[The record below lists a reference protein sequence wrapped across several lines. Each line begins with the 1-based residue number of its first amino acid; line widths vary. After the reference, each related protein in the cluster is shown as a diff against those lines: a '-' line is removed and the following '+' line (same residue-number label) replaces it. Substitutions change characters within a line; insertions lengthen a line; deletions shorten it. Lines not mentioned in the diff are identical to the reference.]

1 MKSINLVVSIG
12 NKSLT
17 NKAVTDFSM
26 ERNFSD
32 SVNKFSMTIQ
42 DDPEV
47 NLVDLVDLELYMNA
61 GYRNIQV
68 AYTDTSEFAET
79 SKFDGTIWDYTSTFV
94 GDKKALQITG
104 YLSRAVKRDYSGN
117 ALYNIDW
124 NSYYNLRAD
133 SKLMWNAFQQ
143 QAIASI
149 LLDTWQGQSTE
160 ETDMTQNSY
169 ILDESFVAVYN
180 SNSVMVDVQG
190 PVGKIQIPVP
200 DVFTMM
206 TKTTTDEETGEEIPG
221 DDKDPKNVF
230 WGPLVQIL
238 PGDRIVHQ
246 TVTSDLNGYGV
257 KVKPI
262 MPGTALEVWVE
273 QESNPNTAADIR
285 GFSLDGQTTWL
296 QLPPTNP
303 YYGGGQLIYN
313 TTGVNIKYIVEQ
325 LAKLEGWEIGYI
337 APTELV
343 PCSDKFKMQNVSAMN
358 FISDVLVPMSVTPAG
373 VYTTESGE
381 KTTVTVGATGFVPY
395 FKDGKFYYEPLNSD
409 TTRDQT
415 DIVLG
420 YNIPNSPVI
429 SFQVNTKGTAFY
441 TNALMTNTLS
451 LVTGKQYS
459 DMTVATEELINEY
472 NKVKGHNESLD
483 AYFGY
488 TYEQTEEMFKDQLEN
503 YASSKNV
510 FLKDAISQS
519 AQSTVSQI
527 TPDDIKNVISNL
539 PNWILSGLNNASINN
554 IISSLGDL
562 ANYLFTIADTSN
574 EVSYS
579 SDVIQK
585 GLVNNYTSSGTYSES
600 EIRNATKN
608 AYNKIRDFMITAE
621 MTIWGNIH
629 ISPNTIINVTNM
641 VKSSDP
647 YKPTLHPSSGQFLV
661 LKQEDEIS
669 KDSFIQKLSLIRYND
684 DLQDQMSPKI
694 DYSKPATA
702 LKAEGGAIK
711 DTSKNEGSLELP
723 TNPEFVLPSDRFQ
736 SNNSDDY
743 LNSRYPGLQGSSNG
757 SGRF

>member
-32 SVNKFSMTIQ
+32 NVNKFSMTIQ
-42 DDPEV
+42 DDPKV
-47 NLVDLVDLELYMNA
+47 NLVDLELYMNA

-169 ILDESFVAVYN
+169 VLDESFVAVYN

-230 WGPLVQIL
+230 WGPLVNI
-238 PGDRIVHQ
+238 GTADRIASM
-246 TVTSDLNGYGV
+246 TLIDGTKINIKNYIVTGEA
-257 KVKPI
+257 KEI
-262 MPGTALEVWVE
+262 WVT
-273 QESNPNTAADIR
+273 QEKNQDSYVDIR
-285 GFSLDGQTTWL
+285 GFSLDGQTTWI

-358 FISDVLVPMSVTPAG
+358 FISEVLVPMSVTPAG
-373 VYTTESGE
+373 VYTTVDGE
-381 KTTVTVGATGFVPY
+381 KTTVTTGATGFVPY

-415 DIVLG
+415 DIVFG

-451 LVTGKQYS
+451 MVTGKQYS

-483 AYFGY
+483 SYFGY
-488 TYEQTEEMFKDQLEN
+488 TYEQTEEMFKEQLEN

-510 FLKDAISQS
+510 FLKDAISQR
-519 AQSTVSQI
+519 AQSTISQI
-527 TPDDIKNVISNL
+527 TPADVQNVISNL
-539 PNWILSGLNNASINN
+539 PNWILSGLNTANINN
-554 IISSLGDL
+554 ILSSLGDL
-562 ANYLFTIADTSN
+562 SSYLFTIADTSN

-585 GLVNNYTSSGTYSES
+585 GLVNNYTSSGTYSET

-629 ISPNTIINVTNM
+629 ISPNTIINITNM

-669 KDSFIQKLSLIRYND
+669 KDTFIQKLSLIRYND
-684 DLQDQMSPKI
+684 DLQDQMNPKI

-702 LKAEGGAIK
+702 LKAEGSKHGAIK
-711 DTSKNEGSLELP
+711 DTSRNDGPLELP
-723 TNPEFVLPSDRFQ
+723 TNPEFVLPSDKFQ
-736 SNNSDDY
+736 STKPDDY
-743 LNSRYPGLQGSSNG
+743 LNSRYPGLSGSSPSGNG
-757 SGRF
+757 RS

>member
-17 NKAVTDFSM
+17 NKVVTDFSM

-32 SVNKFSMTIQ
+32 NVNKFSMTIQ
-42 DDPEV
+42 DDPKV
-47 NLVDLVDLELYMNA
+47 NLVDLELYMNA

-133 SKLMWNAFQQ
+133 PKLMWNAFWQQ
-143 QAIASI
+143 SMAS
-149 LLDTWQGQSTE
+149 LLLQEWEEQSFG
-160 ETDMTQNSY
+160 DNDLTQNSY
-169 ILDESFVAVYN
+169 VLDEEFVSYYN
-180 SNSVMVDVQG
+180 YNSVMVDIQG

-206 TKTTTDEETGEEIPG
+206 TKTTTDEDTGEEIPG

-230 WGPLVQIL
+230 WGPLVNI
-238 PGDRIVHQ
+238 GSADRIASM
-246 TVTSDLNGYGV
+246 TLIDGTKINIKNYIVTGEA
-257 KVKPI
+257 KEI
-262 MPGTALEVWVE
+262 WVTKE
-273 QESNPNTAADIR
+273 KNQDSYVDIR
-285 GFSLDGQTTWL
+285 AFSLDGQTTWI

-343 PCSDKFKMQNVSAMN
+343 PCSDKFKMQNVSALQ
-358 FISDVLVPMSVTPAG
+358 FISDVLVPMSVTPVG
-373 VYTTESGE
+373 IYTDINGN
-381 KTTVTVGATGFVPY
+381 KTTVTTGSTGFVPY

-409 TTRDQT
+409 TTRDKT
-415 DIVLG
+415 DIVFG

-429 SFQVNTKGTAFY
+429 SFQVNMKGTAFY

-451 LVTGKQYS
+451 MVTGKQYS
-459 DMTVATEELINEY
+459 DMLVADDNLINEY

-488 TYEQTEEMFKDQLEN
+488 TYEQTEEMFKDRLED
-503 YASSKNV
+503 YTSSKNV
-510 FLKDAISQS
+510 FLQDAISQS
-519 AQSTVSQI
+519 AQNVVSQI
-527 TPDDIKNVISNL
+527 TPSDIQNTISSI
-539 PNWILSGLNNASINN
+539 PNWISGLLNINN
-554 IISSLGDL
+554 ISDVISSLGDITKFL
-562 ANYLFTIADTSN
+562 ANNISTSN

-585 GLVNNYTSSGTYSES
+585 GLVNNYTSSGSYSET
-600 EIRNATKN
+600 EIKNATKV
-608 AYNKIRDFMITAE
+608 AYNKIKDFKITAE

-629 ISPNTIINVTNM
+629 ISPNTIINVINM

-647 YKPTLHPSSGQFLV
+647 YKPTIHPSSGQFLV

-669 KDSFIQKLSLIRYND
+669 KDTFIQKLSLIRYDD
-684 DLQDQMSPKI
+684 DLKDQMSPKI
-694 DYSKPATA
+694 DYSIPAVARKIEVNPSNQSDPTGNT
-702 LKAEGGAIK
+702 GGGFSI
-711 DTSKNEGSLELP
+711 P
-723 TNPEFVLPSDRFQ
+723 TNLGHGNSSRF
-736 SNNSDDY
+736 
-743 LNSRYPGLQGSSNG
+743 
-757 SGRF
+757 